1 MRTKA
6 IDVNVEELRTSK
18 VLCREKANELEGSWN
33 KKDIASRHLK
43 WKNSSAGRS
52 WISDFKMHLGDTSR
66 GMVPPDLPRFLKSS
80 YCQFPTP

>member
-43 WKNSSAGRS
+43 WKNIQCQKKLDFRFQNAS
-52 WISDFKMHLGDTSR
+52 W
-66 GMVPPDLPRFLKSS
+66 
-80 YCQFPTP
+80 